1 MDIVV
6 FSGSEKP
13 IIVNSSTF
21 ESKLNKTS
29 L

>member
-1 MDIVV
+1 MDVV
-6 FSGSEKP
+6 IFRVYGKVILYNP
-13 IIVNSSTF
+13 STF